1 MLTGPEG
8 SLGDGRGFRLLFAA
22 NPFPERLRLGDAADA
37 CSGNGDRVCV
47 GVCVCVCVGAG
58 PLGP

>member
-8 SLGDGRGFRLLFAA
+8 SLGDERGFRLLFAA

-47 GVCVCVCVGAG
+47 CAGAG